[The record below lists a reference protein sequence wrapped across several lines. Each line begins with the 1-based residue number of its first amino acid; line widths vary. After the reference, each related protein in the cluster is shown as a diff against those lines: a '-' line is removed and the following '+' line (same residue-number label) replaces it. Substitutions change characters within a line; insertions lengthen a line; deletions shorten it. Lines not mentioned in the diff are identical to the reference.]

1 MSLSAATFAPDRA
14 SAQYGPVD
22 PFESA
27 VRVLRDGVQSRN
39 DGLQHAAMVALRELR
54 DPATRPLLERLLRSD
69 DWSLR
74 VDSVLG
80 LAEIDPASDAV
91 KRGAAWLLAHQN
103 EDGGWGGAKGI
114 TPSTIEETALALR
127 SAVESAE
134 RRADR
139 AEDRAERCDRK
150 AFRAMNVAAVLLAAL
165 SVSVAYTVFTSR
177 QLATVADTVDAERER
192 AEALKAALEVAKADS
207 EARDTARQL
216 ADARALEAED
226 RAQRFEAVV
235 GVLAGECPTPP
246 DMVGRSRP

>member
-1 MSLSAATFAPDRA
+1 MSSGMNTYLPLHDAATLANVSLRTVQRWVKSGRVPSKVENERTLVAIPPDLVATNRPDALLVEGLRA
-14 SAQYGPVD
+14 SAEEASKVAALVG
-22 PFESA
+22 
-27 VRVLRDGVQSRN
+27 R
-39 DGLQHAAMVALRELR
+39 HA
-54 DPATRPLLERLLRSD
+54 
-69 DWSLR
+69 
-74 VDSVLG
+74 
-80 LAEIDPASDAV
+80 
-91 KRGAAWLLAHQN
+91 
-103 EDGGWGGAKGI
+103 
-114 TPSTIEETALALR
+114 EETALALR

-226 RAQRFEAVV
+226 RAKRFEAVV
-235 GVLAGECPTPP
+235 GFIAGDECATPS
-246 DMVGRSRP
+246 DIVGRSRP